1 VAEGPRGRNAYSY
14 LRHEVETNCSLRLYQ
29 IAHFEI
35 FVLSL
40 PASEAAVL
48 KYFQARMPC
57 GLVVLRPV
65 CAGFWTVNAS
75 TRHAHQC
82 PLLREERRQSIA
94 AEAASANMR
103 EPSGGRED
111 SGGVPNAGR

>member
-1 VAEGPRGRNAYSY
+1 MVAEGPSGWNAYSY
-14 LRHEVETNCSLRLYQ
+14 SRHEVETNCSLRLYR
-29 IAHFEI
+29 IAHFEM
-35 FVLSL
+35 FVLSV

-48 KYFQARMPC
+48 KYFQARMPY

-82 PLLREERRQSIA
+82 QLY
-94 AEAASANMR
+94 
-103 EPSGGRED
+103 
-111 SGGVPNAGR
+111 